1 MLFKRSRSTD
11 VHIEPPTNG
20 APEFIARAGSGVDEL
35 LRQTAR
41 IGDQIEVLAAAMEQM
56 AGNQLKLDLG
66 IRAIG
71 KTVAPLPRLVDELGQ
86 TVLRGIGDLC
96 GSLTPENND
105 RRDQASPQETLSSA
119 VADERLSQIS
129 REISSIKIALEAM
142 TVKSPTDN
150 EPSRSKSV
158 DGLTTGLSF
167 GELFVASSTLTVD
180 QLIQRIKAYRREV
193 IEEATKGG
201 RRLLRLSSEGKPHW
215 YLIPTDPGDALIE
228 AIDDAI
234 ATRRQ
239 AEGGPYFL
247 AGAKRLTARQ
257 LPAGIWMALLDEAD
271 ATKLSPTEWQKIS
284 KLSRESGVMV
294 LSPAWADN
302 VGRILLDHLEIL
314 RIVVEGSSKPAE
326 SS

>member
-1 MLFKRSRSTD
+1 MLFNRSKD
-11 VHIEPPTNG
+11 KDAEPSSNG
-20 APEFIARAGSGVDEL
+20 TPEVIVRAGSGVDEL

-41 IGDQIEVLAAAMEQM
+41 IGNQIEVLAAAMEQM
-56 AGNQLKLDLG
+56 AGNQSKLDIG

-86 TVLRGIGDLC
+86 TVLRGIGDLS
-96 GSLTPENND
+96 GSLAAENND
-105 RRDQASPQETLSSA
+105 RRDQAAPQETPSA
-119 VADERLSQIS
+119 PGADERLSQIS
-129 REISSIKIALEAM
+129 REISSIKITLEAM

-158 DGLTTGLSF
+158 DGLTAGLSF
-167 GELFVASSTLTVD
+167 GELFAASSTLTVD

-215 YLIPTDPGDALIE
+215 YLIPTNPGDSLFAV
-228 AIDDAI
+228 IDDAI

-247 AGAKRLTARQ
+247 AGAKRLTTRQ

-271 ATKLSPTEWQKIS
+271 ATKLSPSEWQKIS

-302 VGRILLDHLEIL
+302 VGRVLLDHLEIL
-314 RIVVEGSSKPAE
+314 RIVVEGSSNPTE

>member
-11 VHIEPPTNG
+11 LHIEPPSNG
-20 APEFIARAGSGVDEL
+20 TPEVIARAGSGVDEL

-56 AGNQLKLDLG
+56 AGNQSKLDLG

-71 KTVAPLPRLVDELGQ
+71 KTVAPLPSLVDELGQ
-86 TVLRGIGDLC
+86 AVLRGIGDLS
-96 GSLTPENND
+96 GSLAPENND
-105 RRDQASPQETLSSA
+105 RRDQAAPQETLSGSG
-119 VADERLSQIS
+119 ADERLSQIS
-129 REISSIKIALEAM
+129 REISSIKITLEGM
-142 TVKSPTDN
+142 TVKSSTVN
-150 EPSRSKSV
+150 EPSRSIPV
-158 DGLTTGLSF
+158 DGPTTGLSF
-167 GELFVASSTLTVD
+167 GESFAASSALTVD
-180 QLIQRIKAYRREV
+180 QLIQRIKAYKREV
-193 IEEATKGG
+193 TEETTKGG

-215 YLIPTDPGDALIE
+215 YLIPTNPGDAMIE

-247 AGAKRLTARQ
+247 AGAKRLTTRQ
-257 LPAGIWMALLDEAD
+257 LPAGIWMALVDEAD

-284 KLSRESGVMV
+284 KLSRESGIMV
-294 LSPAWADN
+294 LSPTWADN
-302 VGRILLDHLEIL
+302 VGRVLLDHLEIL
-314 RIVVEGSSKPAE
+314 RIVVEGTSIPAE